1 MAGFKES
8 NITLD
13 FPTAKWF
20 RFEKSEPYA
29 QLSGFD
35 FKEMDACWYEDTEGD
50 RDVFYAIELK
60 DYRAVTIGDDN
71 TVAVRKY
78 NLVKKTV
85 DTMQMLLAAQYQ
97 TPFGEILE
105 REKRVDLHSRPIEYY
120 FVVIICE
127 KTENSLLL
135 QSLKEVCIKALRP
148 YMQIWGNSHFL
159 LMTDEQAKQRF
170 NFVH

>member
-60 DYRAVTIGDDN
+60 DYRTVTIVDDN

-85 DTMQMLLAAQYQ
+85 DTMQMLLAAKYQ

-127 KTENSLLL
+127 KNGKLFASAES
-135 QSLKEVCIKALRP
+135 QRDVYKSLKTLYANMGEFAFFTYDGRT
-148 YMQIWGNSHFL
+148 S
-159 LMTDEQAKQRF
+159 
-170 NFVH
+170 